1 MTVLHTERLILRP
14 WRASD
19 CAPFAD
25 LNGDAEVMRYFPARM
40 TKEQSDALGERIKA
54 AFERQRGWGLWAL
67 EERVTGR
74 FLGFAGLADANF
86 AAAFTPATE
95 IGWRLRRDAWGL
107 GYATEAARAA
117 LAYAFAADGLGLSE
131 VVSFT
136 ASVNERSR
144 AVMRRLGMRRDAAGD
159 FNHPALA
166 DGHPLRHH
174 VLYRIE
180 PPAFR

>member
-1 MTVLHTERLILRP
+1 
-14 WRASD
+14 
-19 CAPFAD
+19 
-25 LNGDAEVMRYFPARM
+25 MRYFPARL
-40 TKEQSDALGERIKA
+40 TIEQSDALVERIKA

-74 FLGFAGLADANF
+74 FLGFAGLADVKF

-107 GYATEAARAA
+107 GYATEAARAV
-117 LAYAFAADGLGLSE
+117 LGYAFAVDGLGLSE

-136 ASVNERSR
+136 ASGNERSR
-144 AVMRRLGMRRDAAGD
+144 AVMRRLGMRHDAAED

-180 PPAFR
+180 PSAFR